1 MSDTH
6 SWIPVGALGEA
17 FRPDANLL
25 PQAAGLS
32 GKSVTLSLENGCSVD
47 IKFSGAGTLE
57 WRIKGVTASGVMA
70 EDSATVSYSV
80 TEIRSAIYF
89 VDFIHPGQRAA
100 TTSMV
105 LDMARRIC
113 TVVVGSLPT
122 AQQAAKPMLERIA
135 HGTELTDVDATF
147 LSGAIDT
154 PFAPATE
161 RHHATTEL
169 VGQRIEYTYSP
180 TERYEHVYLNDRLY
194 TWHCLAGSEKGL
206 ADTDRCHY
214 LRLAPLLYLFVW
226 REKLVPTLGVVVVDL
241 EQMKTT
247 GKIFGYRG
255 FAAGTLVNFPVG
267 ARARRLGAV

>member
-1 MSDTH
+1 
-6 SWIPVGALGEA
+6 
-17 FRPDANLL
+17 
-25 PQAAGLS
+25 
-32 GKSVTLSLENGCSVD
+32 
-47 IKFSGAGTLE
+47 
-57 WRIKGVTASGVMA
+57 
-70 EDSATVSYSV
+70 
-80 TEIRSAIYF
+80 
-89 VDFIHPGQRAA
+89 
-100 TTSMV
+100 
-105 LDMARRIC
+105 
-113 TVVVGSLPT
+113 
-122 AQQAAKPMLERIA
+122 
-135 HGTELTDVDATF
+135 
-147 LSGAIDT
+147 
-154 PFAPATE
+154 
-161 RHHATTEL
+161 